1 MNDSIEQKETFE
13 LETKDKLEKI
23 LAALFLVTSHLDTTN
38 PVRLELRNQGTL
50 LLKGYLTGLDIE
62 PAKKATL
69 AFLHVGLLAKE
80 FNPENVLVIERE
92 LTALRSKTHQI
103 NDSVVSALFVKDEEL
118 TLAQPEDNKLFPG
131 TEVNH
136 GQQGLPDPIRQT
148 NKETETFKDTYVKP
162 KTSESLNSA
171 LKKYESPKSTL
182 NKKDE
187 KKARRLHVLELL
199 SKTELRT
206 IRDISK
212 HFTDCSEKTI
222 QRELNDLVDEKFIVR
237 VGDKRWSTYKLK

>member
-1 MNDSIEQKETFE
+1 MNDSIEHKETFE

-23 LAALFLVTSHLDTTN
+23 LAALFLITSHLDANN
-38 PVRLELRNQGTL
+38 PLRLELRNQGAL
-50 LLKGYLTGLDIE
+50 LLK
-62 PAKKATL
+62 
-69 AFLHVGLLAKE
+69 AFLSGTSIKDAKQSTLSFLRVGLLAKD
-80 FNPENVLVIERE
+80 FNSENVQIIERE
-92 LTALRSKTHQI
+92 LLALHTQPQQI
-103 NDSVVSALFVKDEEL
+103 TDSVVSALFVKDEEL
-118 TLAQPEDNKLFPG
+118 TLAEPKATETLSSTTSSTAQPSLSEP
-131 TEVNH
+131 TRH
-136 GQQGLPDPIRQT
+136 T
-148 NKETETFKDTYVKP
+148 SKETDSIKDTYVKP
-162 KTSESLNSA
+162 KTSEGLNSA
-171 LKKYESPKSTL
+171 LKKYESSENTL